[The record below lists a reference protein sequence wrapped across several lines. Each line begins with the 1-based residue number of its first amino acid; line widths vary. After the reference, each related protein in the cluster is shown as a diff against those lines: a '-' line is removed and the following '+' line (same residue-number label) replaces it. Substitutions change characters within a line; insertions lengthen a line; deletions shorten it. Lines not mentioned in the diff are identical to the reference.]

1 MILPVLIFFRTGN
14 MIPYLDI
21 SGRLEIFLDIAN
33 MGGILVGGENRNPV
47 NEQNEYKEKWVEMSR
62 TK

>member
-1 MILPVLIFFRTGN
+1 MLST
-14 MIPYLDI
+14 
-21 SGRLEIFLDIAN
+21 N

>member
-1 MILPVLIFFRTGN
+1 

-33 MGGILVGGENRNPV
+33 MGGIFVGGENRNPV
-47 NEQNEYKEKWVEMSR
+47 NEQNEYKEK
-62 TK
+62 